1 MSHTVTGIVLTR
13 TGAETITSELRTAGF
28 SDRDISVLMP
38 NHEHL
43 PEHYEEDTK
52 APQGAAIGAGTG
64 TVVGGTLGWLVGIGS
79 LAIPGIGPFIAAGPI
94 LAALGGAA
102 AGAAVGSVTGTLVGM
117 GIPEPEAREYEHE
130 LRSGKILVSV
140 RCDAEDD
147 IDRAVTIFRSADARG
162 LSYPHRIVAGM

>member
-13 TGAETITSELRTAGF
+13 AGAKTITSELRMAGF
-28 SDRDISVLMP
+28 SDRDVSVLMP
-38 NHEHL
+38 EQENN
-43 PEHYEEDTK
+43 PERTQDETK

-64 TVVGGTLGWLVGIGS
+64 TLVGGTLGWLVGIGS

-117 GIPEPEAREYEHE
+117 GVPESEAREYEQQ
-130 LRSGKILVSV
+130 LRSGNILISV
-140 RCDAEDD
+140 RCAGEDD
-147 IDRAVTIFRSADARG
+147 IDRAVTIFRSAGARG
-162 LSYPHRIVAGM
+162 LSYPHRIVAGT